1 LKRTTKK
8 DKLNKHKKMK
18 HLVQLLA
25 FALVFTSCA
34 NKQKELKETT
44 LPPISEVYD
53 SFYEGNL
60 ALNPLF
66 GNRRGINRYFDRMP
80 NNLTDEFRAKEIAH
94 YQTHLDKI
102 QQYDRGQLNASD
114 QLNYDI
120 IVWYSKNK
128 LAANHDFVKYLPI
141 DQINSL
147 NLYIPQLASG
157 SSFQPF
163 ATVKDYE
170 NWAKR
175 VKDYTV
181 WLDTA
186 LANMKEGI
194 TLGYVHPKAIVLKI
208 IPQFEEMA
216 NGAVEDHLFY
226 SPVKNMPKDF
236 TQTEKLAIEATYKK
250 MTEEEIIP
258 RYQKLADFFKT
269 DYLKAARSTSGIGV
283 LPDATDH
290 YKNQIEYMTS
300 TNLSADS
307 IFNLGKSEVA
317 RIRTEMELVKNQVGF
332 KGTLVEFFDHVRT
345 NKDLMPYTDPQQVLN
360 SFDSIQKRMAPQLA
374 KLFDKKP
381 KTPFMVKR
389 TEAFRE
395 KSASAEYD
403 RGNPDGSRPGVFYV
417 PIPNVASYNSH
428 MDEALFLHEA
438 IPGHHYQMMLSIENE
453 SIPSFRKFTRS
464 VAYSEG
470 WGLYAESLGKE
481 LRLYDDPYQYFG
493 MLSMEMHRAIRLVV
507 DTGLHSK
514 GWTREEAIAYSLEN
528 ESFPEAQI
536 IQEIER
542 YLVIPAQ
549 ALSYKIGQ
557 LTILK
562 LRQEA
567 EKVLGD
573 DFNIK
578 AFHNT
583 ILDAGDM
590 PLAILEQRVRVWI
603 EEGGN

>member
-1 LKRTTKK
+1 
-8 DKLNKHKKMK
+8 MK
-18 HLVQLLA
+18 HLLQLLV
-25 FALVFTSCA
+25 FAVIFTSCA
-34 NKQKELKETT
+34 DKQKEIKETT
-44 LPPISEVYD
+44 LPPISEVYE

-66 GNRRGINRYFDRMP
+66 GNLLGINRYYDRLP
-80 NNLTDEFRAKEIAH
+80 NNLTDEFRAKEVAL

-102 QQYDRGQLNASD
+102 QRYDRAQLNTSD

-120 IVWYSKNK
+120 MVWYCKNK
-128 LAANHDFVKYLPI
+128 LEANHNFIKYLPI
-141 DQINSL
+141 DQFNTV
-147 NLYIPQLASG
+147 NLDIAQLSSG

-163 ATVKDYE
+163 TTLQDYE
-170 NWAKR
+170 NWTKR
-175 VKDYTV
+175 VKDYTI

-194 TLGYVHPKAIVLKI
+194 SLGYVHPKAIVLKI
-208 IPQFEEMA
+208 IPQFEAMA
-216 NGAVEDHLFY
+216 KGPIEDHLFY
-226 SPVKNMPKDF
+226 SPVKNMPEEF
-236 TQTEKLAIEATYKK
+236 TQAERLAIETTYQK
-250 MTEEEIIP
+250 MIEEDIIP
-258 RYQKLADFFKT
+258 RYQKLAEFFKT
-269 DYLKAARSTSGIGV
+269 DYLNAARSTSGIGP
-283 LPDATDH
+283 LPASTEH

-317 RIRTEMELVKNQVGF
+317 RIRTEMELVKKQVGF
-332 KGTLVEFFDHVRT
+332 DGSLVEFFNHVRT

-360 SFDSIQKRMAPQLA
+360 NFDSIQKRMAPQLA

-395 KSASAEYD
+395 KSASAQYNP
-403 RGNPDGSRPGVFYV
+403 GNPDGSRPGVFYV
-417 PIPNVASYNSH
+417 PIPDVTSYNINA
-428 MDEALFLHEA
+428 DEALFLHEA
-438 IPGHHYQMMLSIENE
+438 IPGHHYQVMLSLENE
-453 SIPSFRKFTRS
+453 SIPDFRKFTYS
-464 VAYSEG
+464 GAYTEG
-470 WGLYAESLGKE
+470 WGLYSESLGKE
-481 LRLYDDPYQYFG
+481 LGLYDDPYQYFG

-507 DTGLHSK
+507 DTGLHHK
-514 GWTREEAIAYSLEN
+514 GWTREEAITYSLEN

-542 YLVIPAQ
+542 YMVMPAQ

-557 LTILK
+557 LAILN
-562 LRQEA
+562 LRKEA
-567 EKVLGD
+567 EKTLGNAFD
-573 DFNIK
+573 IK

-590 PLAILEQRVRVWI
+590 PLAVLEQRVRAWI
-603 EEGGN
+603 NEGGK